1 MSGRFIAPVTVPSQ
15 VYSQERS
22 MKLAVSPTAP
32 AAPALARRLADYV
45 ELTKPRIAVMVLIT
59 VAAGYLMAAG
69 TNAHLVPLL
78 HTLLGTALVAGAAS
92 AWNMWIER
100 ETDAQMRRTADRPLP
115 AGRLHHLEVVVFATA
130 LVVTGINYLYH
141 ALPSP
146 AAAIVAALTFVSY
159 VLVYTPLKTVTVF
172 NTHIGAVP
180 GALPPVIGWCAA
192 TGTIGWDAVALF
204 LILLFWQLPHFMAIA
219 WMYRH
224 DYAQA
229 GHRMIPCSDP
239 SGRKTSRAMITW
251 CVVLVAAS
259 LMPLGHGRM
268 DWLYLIGALALGTF
282 FLASTLR
289 FRADRTEQQ
298 ARRVLRASI
307 LYLPAMMGLLLVH
320 SVGCAPTE
328 SPSTGHVRASDISIP
343 VPDFTMS
350 ERSGKRTSRD
360 DLKGKVWVAS
370 FVFTRCT
377 GPCPQVTAT
386 MARLQKDLDLKN
398 RSDLRLVTFTI
409 DPEKDT
415 PNELKDYANSRQ
427 ADPDKWLFLTGM
439 PEADLHKLLHDGFKV
454 TAQRAEKPGPGNEFD
469 HSSRLAV
476 VDRQGNIRGYFD
488 GLPSGSGPDA
498 RADFEENMTALEARV
513 QELLSE

>member
-1 MSGRFIAPVTVPSQ
+1 
-15 VYSQERS
+15 
-22 MKLAVSPTAP
+22 MKVAVSPTVP
-32 AAPALARRLADYV
+32 TAPALAQRLADYV
-45 ELTKPRIAVMVLIT
+45 ELTKPRIAVMVLVT

-69 TNAHLVPLL
+69 TDARLIPLL

-100 ETDAQMRRTADRPLP
+100 ETDARMRRTADRPLP

-146 AAAIVAALTFVSY
+146 AAAIVAGLTFVTY

-192 TGTIGWDAVALF
+192 SGTIGWDAVALF

-229 GHRMIPCSDP
+229 RHRMIPCSDP
-239 SGRKTSRAMITW
+239 TGRKTSRAMISW
-251 CVVLVAAS
+251 CVVLVAVS

-268 DWLYLIGALALGTF
+268 DWVYLVGALALGAF
-282 FLASTLR
+282 FLRTTLR
-289 FRADRTEQQ
+289 FRADRTERQ
-298 ARRVLRASI
+298 ARQVLRVSI
-307 LYLPAMMGLLLVH
+307 LYLPAMMALLLVH
-320 SVGCAPTE
+320 SLGCAPSEPT
-328 SPSTGHVRASDISIP
+328 PPTTGHVRASDISFP
-343 VPDFTMS
+343 VPDFTMT
-350 ERSGKRTSRD
+350 ERSGKKVSRD
-360 DLKGKVWVAS
+360 DLMGKVWVAS

-386 MARLQKDLDLKN
+386 MARIQKDLDLKT

-409 DPEKDT
+409 DPDQDT

-427 ADPDKWLFLTGM
+427 ADPEKWLFLTGM

-454 TAQRAEKPGPGNEFD
+454 TAQRAEKPKPGDEFD

-476 VDRQGNIRGYFD
+476 VDKQGNIRGYFD
-488 GLPSGSGPDA
+488 GLPSGKGPEA
-498 RADFEENMTALEARV
+498 AADFEENVKALEVRV
-513 QELLSE
+513 TELLRE